1 MEREDIIYNDYLK
14 IKKVYD
20 KLTSKQSE
28 ILNREIECSEKI
40 KLLKQEISFK
50 TNEFDNED
58 EKRKEIYK
66 KKKDIYM
73 KNLLGVIGTIGY
85 VSILI
90 AAYLEGALEG
100 IVTDLGIFTI
110 IILLGIGFA
119 FVTIIIYGFIYP
131 MRDIIYVFLPNPY
144 LEIKYKKIDRSL
156 IKELNKKLEIENNK
170 LKAIEDKHSINMDE
184 VNNCREEFKYFLR
197 SV

>member
-1 MEREDIIYNDYLK
+1 MEREEIIYNDYLK

-28 ILNREIECSEKI
+28 ILNRKIECSERI

-50 TNEFDNED
+50 TNEFENED

-131 MRDIIYVFLPNPY
+131 LRDIIYVFLPNPY

-170 LKAIEDKHSINMDE
+170 LKDIENKHSINMDE
-184 VNNCREEFKYFLR
+184 VNNCREEFKCFLR

>member
-73 KNLLGVIGTIGY
+73 KNLLGVIGTVGY
-85 VSILI
+85 VSIWI

-131 MRDIIYVFLPNPY
+131 LRDIIYIFLPNPY

-170 LKAIEDKHSINMDE
+170 LKDIEDKHSINMDE
-184 VNNCREEFKYFLR
+184 VNKCREEFKYFLR